1 MTKYDKIDTDNYR
14 QMTTDHEKQWQMG
27 IWFLSQHA
35 PFPMDYWRM
44 VSIIWWPWW
53 PSFCGWISE
62 DLGCWIWLVALPFS
76 VWCFGSAL
84 GCASHEV
91 RVLYNSP
98 HVTATYSIWKKMLCQ
113 GYWQGIYSR
122 VYLNPWGRDLSPIPL
137 HFLAWL
143 INFPAGGCPSVW
155 SHGTWLWIT
164 GGMHIQALEWVAGCV
179 RILEHPG
186 EN

>member
-1 MTKYDKIDTDNYR
+1 MTDGDLVFVSTCPISNGLLKDGLHHLMAMMAIILRLDLRGSWMLDMAGR
-14 QMTTDHEKQWQMG
+14 LA
-27 IWFLSQHA
+27 FL
-35 PFPMDYWRM
+35 
-44 VSIIWWPWW
+44 
-53 PSFCGWISE
+53 
-62 DLGCWIWLVALPFS
+62 
-76 VWCFGSAL
+76 
-84 GCASHEV
+84 
-91 RVLYNSP
+91 RVMFWKRTWMCIAWSKGLYNSP